1 MNVRVTKSSPPSSA
15 GYRYAEGDV
24 DRFPHRYLLLHA
36 KGPFILGE
44 HSSFLAP
51 ATPTP
56 ALLASFRV
64 IPIHESQAKSGLLG
78 SSEINMS
85 SIKSRRE
92 LTDSIPILEL
102 TRQVLET
109 WVDDLTSW
117 ELIGWV
123 KEYNDRH
130 QLVDDNSRVQV
141 TILARIQTNEVGD
154 FVFKT
159 GAKKLAAVVEG
170 VPVGINWSRVL
181 VWILL
186 VACFAF
192 LLSFVVMNDL

>member
-36 KGPFILGE
+36 KGVNIPR
-44 HSSFLAP
+44 SWPP
-51 ATPTP
+51 ATPSP
-56 ALLASFRV
+56 ALLGSFRV